1 MCAVSRQRVVIVVV
15 VVVVVANSSFWWDF
29 LSGVDRT
36 DRQKDEKRGRKI
48 EEIRAQ
54 WGTLAMSGMGTRLD
68 AIRKRVSFFVGYSLQ
83 RLFSHSSSSFA
94 TRRAARFTSTCHR
107 VIRNRCLFYETFYLA
122 AQPVFQYFAP
132 FSLYHLRDLSLRS
145 LSLFLRDLLLL
156 FPFSHSP
163 SFPPLSLSSTS
174 LLRAG
179 YPSVQ
184 PSSRKNDTRPPG
196 EG

>member
-1 MCAVSRQRVVIVVV
+1 M
-15 VVVVVANSSFWWDF
+15 
-29 LSGVDRT
+29 DRT
-36 DRQKDEKRGRKI
+36 DRQKDEKQGRKI

-54 WGTLAMSGMGTRLD
+54 RGTFAMSGMGTRLD

-94 TRRAARFTSTCHR
+94 TRRAARFTSTRHR

-122 AQPVFQYFAP
+122 AQPVFQYFSP

-156 FPFSHSP
+156 SLILSLFHLCHSP
-163 SFPPLSLSSTS
+163 PLRSYVPATH
-174 LLRAG
+174 
-179 YPSVQ
+179 PSVQ